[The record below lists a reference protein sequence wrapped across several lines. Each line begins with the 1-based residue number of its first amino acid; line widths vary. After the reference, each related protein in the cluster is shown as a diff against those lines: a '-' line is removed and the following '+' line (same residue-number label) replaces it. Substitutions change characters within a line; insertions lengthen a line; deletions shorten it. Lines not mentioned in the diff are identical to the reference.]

1 MIFVRGMAMR
11 KTSCTLYVLPAPSA
25 MTVCMASCPSA
36 PGITPSTAK
45 VASIS
50 IVLGSMNGMDGEGEG
65 SGEGS
70 GEEESLRPWERAPPT
85 ESLAETDTTRASAP
99 ESLGAST
106 GEGTGKGRSSGCVIH
121 ACAPCRTGALSRTA
135 SVPSTASNAADQM
148 VENLLLGDDASNF
161 ALPLPFASS
170 RMSLAFAVCKT
181 HRPRKRYRSVR
192 TAFDHERLRCTP
204 FKDLDAQPLHFGRS
218 TAGDVGDE
226 ATSAGGVEPAMPVAT
241 NTALR
246 LAGVELPSGGG
257 WRHQNR
263 GAGVPCLAA

>member
-1 MIFVRGMAMR
+1 
-11 KTSCTLYVLPAPSA
+11 
-25 MTVCMASCPSA
+25 
-36 PGITPSTAK
+36 
-45 VASIS
+45 
-50 IVLGSMNGMDGEGEG
+50 MNGMDGEGEG

-99 ESLGAST
+99 ESLGASA
-106 GEGTGKGRSSGCVIH
+106 GEETGKGRSSGCVIH
-121 ACAPCRTGALSRTA
+121 ACAPCRAGALSRTA

-148 VENLLLGDDASNF
+148 VENLLLGGDASNSIF
-161 ALPLPFASS
+161 ALALPFVSS
-170 RMSLAFAVCKT
+170 RMLLAFAVCKT
-181 HRPRKRYRSVR
+181 HRPRTRYRSVR

-241 NTALR
+241 NAATNAALC

-263 GAGVPCLAA
+263 GAGHPALQRDGVSGRAFVWWCDNCLAGARLFSYAARLFKTLFGFWSSKRF